1 MPTFL
6 HWLVGAQGALFSVK
20 SYNIV
25 AHVAQM
31 PTNISKLK
39 RRISS
44 AEHLLLRFARVWLP
58 ACSVSG
64 EKGSCSLLETSVINE
79 VLSFL
84 TSLHWLYRELGSDS
98 RWSESLHSYE
108 CGLLRGRSN
117 IASGDIGI
125 LVNLKESYALKPLQL
140 YLYKSIS
147 TWGYS
152 GKVKINQT
160 EVWS

>member
-1 MPTFL
+1 
-6 HWLVGAQGALFSVK
+6 
-20 SYNIV
+20 
-25 AHVAQM
+25 M
-31 PTNISKLK
+31 PTNMSKLR
-39 RRISS
+39 RRISR
-44 AEHLLLRFARVWLP
+44 AKHLLLRFARVWLL

-64 EKGSCSLLETSVINE
+64 EKGSCCLLETSVINE

-84 TSLHWLYRELGSDS
+84 TSLHWLYGELGSDS

-117 IASGDIGI
+117 TASSDIGI
-125 LVNLKESYALKPLQL
+125 LVNLKESCAPKPLQL
-140 YLYKSIS
+140 HLYKSLS
-147 TWGYS
+147 MWEYS